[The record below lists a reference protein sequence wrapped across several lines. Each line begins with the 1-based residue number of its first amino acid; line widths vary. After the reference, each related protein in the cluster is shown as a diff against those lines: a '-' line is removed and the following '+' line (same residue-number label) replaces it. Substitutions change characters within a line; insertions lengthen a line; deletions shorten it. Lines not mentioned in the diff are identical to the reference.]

1 MALKCVC
8 IAQPSS
14 QSASFFQ
21 HLHAYLTSACEY
33 VVADTYNLGIIF
45 ESYFSLPK
53 YSPDE
58 EQSSLKEVIMLILL
72 STLTFFKFL
81 AALGTW
87 DLSSLTKD
95 GTVSSAVEAQSQ
107 PLDCGKSK
115 T

>member
-1 MALKCVC
+1 
-8 IAQPSS
+8 
-14 QSASFFQ
+14 
-21 HLHAYLTSACEY
+21 
-33 VVADTYNLGIIF
+33 
-45 ESYFSLPK
+45 
-53 YSPDE
+53 
-58 EQSSLKEVIMLILL
+58 MLILL